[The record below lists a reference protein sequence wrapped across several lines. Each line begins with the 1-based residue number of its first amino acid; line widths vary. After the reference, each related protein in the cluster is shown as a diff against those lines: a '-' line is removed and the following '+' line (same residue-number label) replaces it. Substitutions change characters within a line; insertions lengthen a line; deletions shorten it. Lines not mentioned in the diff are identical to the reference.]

1 MKRLC
6 LHPKVPLV
14 PAKCIRIA
22 SLIRWSN
29 SIPQMLNETL
39 LCA

>member
-1 MKRLC
+1 MKRLG

-14 PAKCIRIA
+14 PAKCIHIA